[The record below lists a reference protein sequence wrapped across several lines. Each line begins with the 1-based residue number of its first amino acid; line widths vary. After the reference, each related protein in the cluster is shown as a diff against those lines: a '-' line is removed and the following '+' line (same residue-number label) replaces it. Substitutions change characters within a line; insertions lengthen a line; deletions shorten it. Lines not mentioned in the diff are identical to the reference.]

1 MHISWNSWKSMW
13 FGPNSWWRSSNPWII
28 RSYTW
33 RRTARHLIV
42 WSTKW
47 LFLVLRRWRSASHW
61 SRTCRCI
68 KSICRSL
75 NNGLL
80 SRNSWSELHSNCH
93 SSHTLIHFCITFAFL
108 ISVLHFI
115 SVQICF
121 TSEPIIFQNFYS
133 KSNFNYNFVQKILI
147 VVKLLKIKFQ
157 QLLLL

>member
-1 MHISWNSWKSMW
+1 MNHQ
-13 FGPNSWWRSSNPWII
+13 
-28 RSYTW
+28 
-33 RRTARHLIV
+33 
-42 WSTKW
+42 
-47 LFLVLRRWRSASHW
+47 VLYVKAEQK
-61 SRTCRCI
+61 TFDCI
-68 KSICRSL
+68 DLYEMVVSDIEALAFDSPLAANLSFMKSIRRSL
-75 NNGLL
+75 NNGLR

-93 SSHTLIHFCITFAFL
+93 SSHTLIHFCITFALL